1 MPTSS
6 PYMAISYP
14 FLAVLLYFVQKF
26 YLRTARQLR
35 LLDLEAKSPLYTH
48 FLDTA
53 KGISTARAFGFISE
67 ELNKNV
73 HLVND
78 SQRPAYLLVMVQQWL
93 NLVLDIVVMIMAA
106 VLTTLAVRTHSSSGF
121 TGASLV
127 TLMSFGENLS
137 GIVIFYTKLE
147 TSIGAIARLRTFN
160 DTVTPEDKDG
170 EDIVPSLQWPETGSV
185 CIKGVS
191 ASYCAE
197 TSSDGTDNLALK
209 DVSLTIDSGKKIAI
223 CGRTGSGKSSLIALF
238 LKLLDPT
245 SATSANISIDALP
258 LQKIERSTLRQRL
271 LAVPQEAVFLP
282 DGTSFKENLDPLD
295 VSSLQECQ
303 HALESVGMWDFVL
316 GKGGLT
322 ASMSAG
328 TLSAGQ
334 RQLLS
339 LARVLLRRRH
349 RSQQGTDSGILLLDE
364 VSSSVDQATE
374 KVMQEI
380 IKTEFER
387 YTVVAVSHR
396 LDMIMDFDSVVVMDK
411 GCLVEVGN
419 PRVLAMEA
427 GSRFEIDPVNVVLGL
442 MALLVSMTMLVM
454 KVYKQC
460 RPHGRR
466 NRRHHMRRRTDDV
479 LPTHEPPRK
488 RQSQHGHSG
497 QSQQNINN
505 GLNAG
510 YYSRHATLSRS
521 RRSPH
526 SNSTTPQPQAV
537 ANSTTTP
544 ATVTSTPTSALI
556 TSNGTP
562 TPVISNS

>member
-1 MPTSS
+1 
-6 PYMAISYP
+6 
-14 FLAVLLYFVQKF
+14 
-26 YLRTARQLR
+26 
-35 LLDLEAKSPLYTH
+35 
-48 FLDTA
+48 
-53 KGISTARAFGFISE
+53 
-67 ELNKNV
+67 
-73 HLVND
+73 
-78 SQRPAYLLVMVQQWL
+78 
-93 NLVLDIVVMIMAA
+93 
-106 VLTTLAVRTHSSSGF
+106 
-121 TGASLV
+121 
-127 TLMSFGENLS
+127 
-137 GIVIFYTKLE
+137 
-147 TSIGAIARLRTFN
+147 
-160 DTVTPEDKDG
+160 
-170 EDIVPSLQWPETGSV
+170 
-185 CIKGVS
+185 
-191 ASYCAE
+191 
-197 TSSDGTDNLALK
+197 LALK

-349 RSQQGTDSGILLLDE
+349 RSQQGTDGGILLLDE

-380 IKTEFER
+380 IRTEFER

-427 GSRFEIDPVNVVLGL
+427 GSRFGE
-442 MALLVSMTMLVM
+442 LV
-454 KVYKQC
+454 
-460 RPHGRR
+460 R
-466 NRRHHMRRRTDDV
+466 
-479 LPTHEPPRK
+479 
-488 RQSQHGHSG
+488 
-497 QSQQNINN
+497 
-505 GLNAG
+505 AG
-510 YYSRHATLSRS
+510 E
-521 RRSPH
+521 
-526 SNSTTPQPQAV
+526 
-537 ANSTTTP
+537 
-544 ATVTSTPTSALI
+544 
-556 TSNGTP
+556 
-562 TPVISNS
+562 